1 MKVKR
6 ILSLVLVLIMV
17 AALFV
22 GCNNNETSGQN
33 GVINEEVKK
42 TISQYEVSA
51 DGAVGAKLDR
61 EITYKGTIKIGNAAA
76 TTGAFAQVGE
86 PFNVGLLAYVNRVNF
101 NGGIGGNYDE
111 GKQGY
116 YIEFLHYDDGF
127 QADTGSAYT
136 KKLVE
141 EDKVFAIVGH
151 FGSPTVGAT
160 VDYIKKQGVIA
171 CYFASGVGSL
181 ANDSATSVENGST
194 LFPVQ
199 PIYSTEGRIIV
210 ARIIEQYPDA
220 KKVGIVYTNDEAGEG
235 LRDGAKAQ
243 IESLGAPYEYKLSE
257 VSTDATDFTP
267 AVAQVADCDVVIVA
281 AIQKG
286 TVSIIKAM
294 ITNGIYKPCFTTYS
308 VAAAQTLLDIKPA
321 YDGLTDDQKAQL
333 PIYTNAWLSSTD
345 LLGYAE
351 FGTDIIAYTGENTL
365 ALNSYAMAGWIAA
378 NIFCEGAD
386 RVLDAGKELTT
397 AAFVEAMESE
407 AITLKLGKVTLS
419 DGTEFNS
426 TLDYANGVRIGTT
439 TMALLKN
446 DAACTMF
453 EAAADMKDFLKFM
466 QTGDIN
472 DIK

>member
-22 GCNNNETSGQN
+22 GCNSESDQN
-33 GVINEEVKK
+33 GVINEEVTK
-42 TISQYEVSA
+42 TISKYDVSA
-51 DGAVGAKLDR
+51 DYVVGAKQDR

-86 PFNVGLLAYVNRVNF
+86 PFNVGLLAYVNRVNY
-101 NGGIGGNYDE
+101 NGGLGGNFDE

-116 YIEFLHYDDGF
+116 YIDFIHYDDGF

-141 EDKVFAIVGH
+141 EDKVFALVGH

-160 VDYIKKQGVIA
+160 VDYIKQQGVIA
-171 CYFASGVGSL
+171 CYFASGVGTL
-181 ANDSATSVENGST
+181 FNVDANSVENGST

-243 IESLGAPYEYKLSE
+243 IETLGAPYSYVLSE

-267 AVAQVADCDVVIVA
+267 AVAKVADCDVVIVA

-294 ITNGIYKPCFTTYS
+294 ISSGIYKPCFTTYS

-321 YDGLTDDQKAQL
+321 YDGLSDDAKAQL

-345 LLGYAE
+345 LEGFAE

-365 ALNSYAMAGWIAA
+365 SLNSYAMAGWIAA
-378 NIFCEGAD
+378 NVFCEGVERIIAE
-386 RVLDAGKELTT
+386 GKEITNLT
-397 AAFVEAMESE
+397 FVEAMESK

-426 TLDYANGVRIGTT
+426 SLNYDGGVRIGTT

-446 DAACTMF
+446 DAKCTTF
-453 EAAADMKDFLKFM
+453 EPAADMKDFLAFM
-466 QTGDIN
+466 QSGDIN